1 MKMVRSSRSAA
12 PWARRDAAV
21 RSHVGRTMCC
31 VRCRRVERGRSHVV
45 QKESQRGDRQRYRM
59 AGSVKRGA

>member
-1 MKMVRSSRSAA
+1 MARSSRSAA
-12 PWARRDAAV
+12 PWERRDAAV

-45 QKESQRGDRQRYRM
+45 QKESQRGDRRWFRTVRM
-59 AGSVKRGA
+59 LKENA